1 MSMKLYNYILSGSCY
16 KVRLFLNILS
26 VEYEII
32 PIDFYPGKEHKNPDF
47 LALNP
52 LGQLP
57 VLIDGDLVLRDAQ
70 SILLYLA
77 SRYDDANTWFPEDAA
92 ARGRVAMWTAFGGGE
107 IMAAS
112 AARLHDFLNYPF
124 DIEQQRRSAR
134 TAFVILDDH
143 LAEQEIK
150 GCDWLAGDTPT
161 IADIACFPYVALSED
176 GGIPRDE
183 YPAIERWLR
192 RVIDLP
198 GFIDMPG
205 ILSHWK
211 APA

>member
-1 MSMKLYNYILSGSCY
+1 MKLHDYILSGSCY
-16 KVRLFLNILS
+16 KVRLFLNILG
-26 VEYEII
+26 VEYEKI
-32 PIDFYPGKEHKNPDF
+32 PVDFYPGKEHKKPDF

-57 VLIDGDLVLRDAQ
+57 VLEDGELVLRDAQ

-77 SRYDDANTWFPEDAA
+77 SKYDDTDTWFPRDAA
-92 ARGRVAMWTAFGGGE
+92 TRGRVAMWTAFGGGE

-112 AARLHDFLNYPF
+112 AARLHDVLNYPF
-124 DIEQQRRSAR
+124 DVEQQRRSAHA
-134 TAFVILDDH
+134 AFVILDDH
-143 LAEQEIK
+143 LAEQEIR
-150 GCDWLAGDTPT
+150 GCDWLAGDSPT

-183 YPAIERWLR
+183 YPAIERWLA
-192 RVIDLP
+192 RVINLP

-205 ILSHWK
+205 ILSPWK
-211 APA
+211 APV

>member
-1 MSMKLYNYILSGSCY
+1 MKLYDYILSGSCY
-16 KVRLFLNILS
+16 KVRLFLSILE
-26 VEYEII
+26 VDYEKL
-32 PIDFYPGKEHKNPDF
+32 PVDFYPGKDHKKPDF

-57 VLIDGDLVLRDAQ
+57 VLIDGDLILRDAQ

-77 SRYDDANTWFPEDAA
+77 SKYDDTGTWFPDDAE

-112 AARLHDFLNYPF
+112 AARLHDVLNYPF
-124 DIEQQRRSAR
+124 DIEGERQAAHA
-134 TAFVILDDH
+134 AFVILDDH
-143 LAEQEIK
+143 LAGQEIR
-150 GCDWLAGDTPT
+150 GCNWLAGEAPT
-161 IADIACFPYVALSED
+161 IADVACFPYVALSED
-176 GGIPRDE
+176 GGISRDE

-198 GFIDMPG
+198 GYLEMPG
-205 ILSHWK
+205 ILPHWK
-211 APA
+211 N

>member
-1 MSMKLYNYILSGSCY
+1 MKLYDYILSGSCY
-16 KVRLFLNILS
+16 KVRLFLSILE
-26 VEYEII
+26 VDYEKL
-32 PIDFYPGKEHKNPDF
+32 PVDFYPGKDHKKPDF

-57 VLIDGDLVLRDAQ
+57 VLIDGDLILRDAQ

-77 SRYDDANTWFPEDAA
+77 SKYDDTGTWFPDDAE

-112 AARLHDFLNYPF
+112 AARLHDVLNYPF
-124 DIEQQRRSAR
+124 DIEGERQAAHA
-134 TAFVILDDH
+134 AFVILDDH
-143 LAEQEIK
+143 LAGQEIR
-150 GCDWLAGDTPT
+150 GCNWLAGEAPT
-161 IADIACFPYVALSED
+161 IADVACFPSVALSED
-176 GGIPRDE
+176 GGISRDE

-198 GFIDMPG
+198 GYLEMPG
-205 ILSHWK
+205 ILPHWK
-211 APA
+211 N

>member
-1 MSMKLYNYILSGSCY
+1 MKLYDYILSGSCY
-16 KVRLFLNILS
+16 KVRLFLSILE
-26 VEYEII
+26 VDYEKL
-32 PIDFYPGKEHKNPDF
+32 PVDFYPGKDHKKPDF

-57 VLIDGDLVLRDAQ
+57 VLIDGDLILRDAQ

-77 SRYDDANTWFPEDAA
+77 SKYDDTGTWFPDDAE

-112 AARLHDFLNYPF
+112 AARLHDVLNYPF
-124 DIEQQRRSAR
+124 DIEGERQAAHA
-134 TAFVILDDH
+134 AFVILDDH
-143 LAEQEIK
+143 LAGQEIR
-150 GCDWLAGDTPT
+150 GCNWLAGEAPT

-176 GGIPRDE
+176 GGISRDE

-198 GFIDMPG
+198 GYLEMPG
-205 ILSHWK
+205 ILPHWK
-211 APA
+211 N